1 MESSDTVVI
10 AKAQEVDAILLS
22 LNGDFS
28 HIVNYPPK
36 NYKGIVALQMHNH
49 GEFLPKLIARLTA
62 YLKMHATMD
71 HYRGKLLV
79 VEVDRIRI
87 GSNRPDLISI
97 LSSQNKQIRETPNS
111 EIWVQLG
118 CNKTSREFPWAPE
131 VAIGAVKLQLV
142 TSGYWTVTAEVAH

>member
-1 MESSDTVVI
+1 MTLRFLADHCVSNSTVQSPNHEVLRLKDVVPVESSDMVVI
-10 AKAQEVDAILLS
+10 TKAQEIDAILLS

-49 GEFLPKLIARLTA
+49 AEILPELIGRLTA
-62 YLKMHATMD
+62 YLKVNSTMD

-87 GSNRPDLISI
+87 
-97 LSSQNKQIRETPNS
+97 RE
-111 EIWVQLG
+111 
-118 CNKTSREFPWAPE
+118 
-131 VAIGAVKLQLV
+131 
-142 TSGYWTVTAEVAH
+142 